1 MPGGLELERVFWGLM
16 AVVLFLADPAPCG
29 SRPASGPAGTAKLT
43 ALPERMSVPLGGV
56 AVLRLRYRLP
66 EGARLE
72 EKGPVGGL
80 AGATV
85 LDREDSP
92 GEVCLRIL
100 VDRLGSWE
108 TGPLTLPY
116 RDKKG
121 RLRLLETEPIRITV
135 QSNLGERPREA
146 RLKPIRDIFPSV
158 PWWRRNGAWIAGA
171 LALCALLLGVWFRYR
186 RRPAGP
192 KGEPV
197 VPAHLTAL
205 GQLDALE
212 REGLFD
218 QGLVKAHYFRLSE
231 ILRRYIE
238 SLRTFPAAECTTE
251 EIASRVEAPED
262 RELVKLLRRTDLV
275 KFADRVPDAAEKE
288 ADLDLARSY
297 VKQTAPA
304 DEAEPAPE
312 RPVRGGGAG

>member
-1 MPGGLELERVFWGLM
+1 VRV
-16 AVVLFLADPAPCG
+16 
-29 SRPASGPAGTAKLT
+29 PAGIRT
-43 ALPERMSVPLGGV
+43 GGD
-56 AVLRLRYRLP
+56 RETYR
-66 EGARLE
+66 
-72 EKGPVGGL
+72 L
-80 AGATV
+80 AGAYECSLGRGGRAEVTIPPARGCTSR
-85 LDREDSP
+85 RERAGGGACRGDGP
-92 GEVCLRIL
+92 GQV
-100 VDRLGSWE
+100 
-108 TGPLTLPY
+108 PY